1 MMEQSVAQRNRSLKA
16 QARQEPLTLTHPNA
30 AGIDIGSAS
39 HFVAVPPDRDDNP
52 VREFPSFTQDLH
64 ALADWLKACGV
75 DTVAMESTG
84 VYWIALFE
92 LLASRGFTVLLVNAR
107 HVKNVS
113 GRKSDVL
120 DCQWLQQLMTYG
132 LLRGAFRP
140 GDAVCVLRSLWRQR
154 GMLLRSQ
161 SRQVQHMQKALTQMN
176 IQLANVISDVAGE
189 TGQKILRAIVAGER
203 DGKVLAAMKHG
214 RIRASADDIARSL
227 QGNWRT
233 EHVFALQQA
242 LAMFD
247 FIGTQL
253 TECDR
258 EIAQQLQGLQVH
270 DGEPAKDKKRSRGR
284 NAPTFDLRTQLFKMC
299 GVDLTR
305 IDGID
310 VTTAMAVISETGA
323 DMSRFASAG
332 HFTSWLGL
340 CPGTKISGGK
350 VLSAKTKRVAN
361 RAAQALRLAA
371 AALRSSQSALG
382 AYFRRMCA
390 RMDKPKAI
398 TAAAHKLA
406 RLIYT
411 MLTKGEAYT
420 DQGQEAYEARYRD
433 AILRNLA
440 QRAEKMGMKIIP
452 AEQPA

>member
-1 MMEQSVAQRNRSLKA
+1 MKQRNPGHRVNAVKSRAALCI
-16 QARQEPLTLTHPNA
+16 THPNA

-39 HFVAVPPDRDDNP
+39 HFVAVPPDRDDQA
-52 VREFPSFTQDLH
+52 VREFASFTADLH
-64 ALADWLKACGV
+64 ALADWLDACAV

-84 VYWIALFE
+84 VYWIPLFE
-92 LLASRGFTVLLVNAR
+92 LLESRGFTVLLVNAR

-120 DCQWLQQLMTYG
+120 DCQWLQQLMSYG
-132 LLRGAFRP
+132 LLNGAFRP
-140 GDAVCVLRSLWRQR
+140 ADQVCVLRSLWRQR

-161 SRQVQHMQKALTQMN
+161 GRYVQHMQKALTQMN
-176 IQLANVISDVAGE
+176 VQLANVISDVVGE

-203 DGKVLAAMKHG
+203 DAQVLAAMKNA
-214 RIRASADDIARSL
+214 RIHASVDEIAKSL

-233 EHVFALQQA
+233 EHLFALQQA
-242 LAMFD
+242 LDAFD
-247 FIGTQL
+247 FIATQL
-253 TECDR
+253 AQCDQQTEL
-258 EIAQQLQGLQVH
+258 QLQRLHAH
-270 DGEPAKDKKRSRGR
+270 DGEPAEGKKRGRAR
-284 NAPTFDLRTQLFKMC
+284 NAPKFDLRTQLFRMC

-310 VTTAMAVISETGA
+310 VTTALAVISETGA
-323 DMSRFASAG
+323 DMSRFPSAG

-340 CPGTKISGGK
+340 CPGTKITGGK
-350 VLSAKTKRVAN
+350 VMSGKTKRVAN

-382 AYFRRMCA
+382 AYFRRLCA
-390 RMDKPKAI
+390 RMDKPKAV

-411 MLTKGEAYT
+411 LLTKGQEYT
-420 DQGQEAYEARYRD
+420 DQGQDYYEERYRERV
-433 AILRNLA
+433 LRHLS
-440 QRAEKMGMKIIP
+440 QRAKQMGLKLVP
-452 AEQPA
+452 DQQAA